1 MWFDCVNMFEVITLC
16 IPLTATNDGVVCFL
30 MDISP
35 VRNYTNL
42 TSASF
47 RIILMFSL
55 KDGAIWSNC
64 CSTTVVLK
72 AFIVLLCVWW
82 GVINL

>member
-1 MWFDCVNMFEVITLC
+1 MWFDCVIMSEVITSC
-16 IPLTATNDGVVCFL
+16 IPLTSTNDGVLCFL

-35 VRNYTNL
+35 VRNYSNL

-47 RIILMFSL
+47 RIYFMFSL
-55 KDGAIWSNC
+55 KQFGQIVVSL
-64 CSTTVVLK
+64 VVLK
-72 AFIVLLCVWW
+72 VFIVLLCVWW